1 MNRTLLNRAAFAGFL
16 MAFLLASSACSSLN
30 TLKQIVE
37 PPKVSLAD
45 VKLVSAGLLEQRY
58 RLSLRVQNPNSVPI
72 PINGLEYKVSLG
84 GSEFA
89 RGVSANSFTLPA
101 TGEDVVEID
110 VSTNLLDSAR
120 HVYSLLKS
128 GEDNLDYNL
137 SGNVKVN
144 LPFVKSLPF
153 SRSGQVNLRGL
164 DAR

>member
-1 MNRTLLNRAAFAGFL
+1 MRRIHFSRSIIL
-16 MAFLLASSACSSLN
+16 AFLVLSLGACSSVNALR
-30 TLKQIVE
+30 QIVD

-58 RLSLRVQNPNSVPI
+58 RLSLRVQNPNSIVI
-72 PINGLEYKVSLG
+72 PISGLDYRVELG

-89 RGVSANSFTLPA
+89 RGVSASSFSLPA
-101 TGEDVVEID
+101 NGEDMVEID

-120 HVYSLLKS
+120 RVYALLKS
-128 GEDNLDYNL
+128 GDDSVDYNL

-153 SRSGQVNLRGL
+153 SRTGQVDLTGIN
-164 DAR
+164 AR